1 MERQKIKQIISI
13 LMESSLY
20 FGFSPQERLE
30 IVKGLV
36 TRVTCEGGTYGR
48 KTNN

>member
-1 MERQKIKQIISI
+1 MDRQIIKEIISI

-20 FGFSPQERLE
+20 FEISPQERLE

-36 TRVTCEGGTYGR
+36 SKVNWCLG
-48 KTNN
+48 